1 MESDA
6 IFDIHTEPVRCRDT
20 DPQTFMWWLSQSKAA
35 QSRMTNANRMALPE
49 ALVEL
54 TEFIKR
60 GDYRYI
66 WAKPPSFDA
75 TILKDAY
82 AQYAIP
88 VPWSHRQWRCA
99 RTITD
104 IGGVDWKALAYQG
117 TAHDAVDDC
126 WKQIYAV
133 HQAYAN
139 LGLAA
144 VTIEAVQEYVA

>member
-1 MESDA
+1 MKLDLMIDIETMSTRPNANITQISAVPFNPRIYPTLVESDA

-66 WAKPPSFDA
+66 WAKP
-75 TILKDAY
+75 
-82 AQYAIP
+82 
-88 VPWSHRQWRCA
+88 R
-99 RTITD
+99 
-104 IGGVDWKALAYQG
+104 AL
-117 TAHDAVDDC
+117 TP
-126 WKQIYAV
+126 
-133 HQAYAN
+133 
-139 LGLAA
+139 LS
-144 VTIEAVQEYVA
+144 